1 MASPA
6 APSPALLVPPA
17 PLGGWQ
23 SALRRSLLVAHR
35 VRTSRRVRRYARL
48 AAAMGAVS
56 ALSLAVIVAPINWS
70 LLGHY
75 GYVGVFLITLLA
87 SGALVVPVP
96 YLGVI
101 VVAGMFLN
109 PIAVALVAGVAS
121 ALGELTGYILGKSGR
136 AVLPKNRLYFAME
149 SRMKRFG
156 VPVIFVAAAVPNPF
170 FDVAGIL
177 AGATK
182 LPVWMFLAATFFGK
196 TLRFLLLALLPTLG
210 GSLFHG

>member
-1 MASPA
+1 LASI
-6 APSPALLVPPA
+6 L
-17 PLGGWQ
+17 
-23 SALRRSLLVAHR
+23 
-35 VRTSRRVRRYARL
+35 
-48 AAAMGAVS
+48 AVS

-109 PIAVALVAGVAS
+109 PVAVALVAGVAS
-121 ALGELTGYILGKSGR
+121 AIGELTGYFLGKSGR
-136 AVLPKNRLYFAME
+136 AVLPRNRWYVAME
-149 SRMKRFG
+149 NGMRRFG
-156 VPVIFVAAAVPNPF
+156 GPTIFVAAVVPNPF

-182 LPVWMFLAATFFGK
+182 LPIWVFLVATFLGKSIRFFLLAMFPFLWEWIRVFLLAA
-196 TLRFLLLALLPTLG
+196 PG
-210 GSLFHG
+210 G

>member
-1 MASPA
+1 
-6 APSPALLVPPA
+6 
-17 PLGGWQ
+17 
-23 SALRRSLLVAHR
+23 
-35 VRTSRRVRRYARL
+35 
-48 AAAMGAVS
+48 MGAVS
-56 ALSLAVIVAPINWS
+56 ALSLAVIVAPINWA

-136 AVLPKNRLYFAME
+136 AILPKNRLYFAME

-156 VPVIFVAAAVPNPF
+156 VLVIFVAAAVPNPF

-210 GSLFHG
+210 GSLLHG

>member
-1 MASPA
+1 MGSPW
-6 APSPALLVPPA
+6 S
-17 PLGGWQ
+17 
-23 SALRRSLLVAHR
+23 SALAQPLHRARRIVTSRRTRRYGRLLVAILT
-35 VRTSRRVRRYARL
+35 VA
-48 AAAMGAVS
+48 

-87 SGALVVPVP
+87 SGALVLPVP

-121 ALGELTGYILGKSGR
+121 ALGELTGYFLGKSGR
-136 AVLPKNRLYFAME
+136 AVFPKNRWYVAME
-149 SRMKRFG
+149 KGMRRYG
-156 VPVIFVAAAVPNPF
+156 GPVIFAAAALPNPF

-182 LPVWMFLAATFFGK
+182 LPIWMFLLTTFLGK
-196 TLRFLLLALLPTLG
+196 SIRFLLLATLG
-210 GSLFHG
+210 GAFHS

>member
-6 APSPALLVPPA
+6 APSPALIVPPA

-23 SALRRSLLVAHR
+23 SALARFVRAAQR
-35 VRTSRRVRRYARL
+35 VWTSRRARRYARL
-48 AAAMGAVS
+48 LAAIGTVS
-56 ALSLAVIVAPINWS
+56 ALSLAVVIAPINWS

-136 AVLPKNRLYFAME
+136 AVFPKNRWYLAME
-149 SRMKRFG
+149 SGMKRFG
-156 VPVIFVAAAVPNPF
+156 APVI
-170 FDVAGIL
+170 
-177 AGATK
+177 
-182 LPVWMFLAATFFGK
+182 
-196 TLRFLLLALLPTLG
+196 
-210 GSLFHG
+210 

>member
-1 MASPA
+1 MASQT
-6 APSPALLVPPA
+6 APVPTLLTPPTVPP
-17 PLGGWQ
+17 LRWQ
-23 SALRRSLLVAHR
+23 SALAQPLQTARRL
-35 VRTSRRVRRYARL
+35 RTSRRARHYARL
-48 AAAMGAVS
+48 LAAILAVT
-56 ALSLAVIVAPINWS
+56 ALSLAVVIAPINWS

-75 GYVGVFLITLLA
+75 GYVGVFVITLVA

-109 PIAVALVAGVAS
+109 PLAVALVAGVAS

-136 AVLPKNRLYFAME
+136 AILPKNRWYLAME
-149 SRMKRFG
+149 KGMKRFG
-156 VPVIFVAAAVPNPF
+156 GPAIFVAAAVPNPF

-182 LPVWMFLAATFFGK
+182 LPLWVFLSATFLGK
-196 TLRFLLLALLPTLG
+196 SIRFFLLATLG
-210 GSLFHG
+210 GSLHS